1 MDTLS
6 SSPPHLS
13 GSLWLQ
19 ANGWD
24 RFPGLV
30 HGFSGRLQNR
40 SAALSQLGA
49 GDFALQTLKQVH
61 GDHIVIVGQPDTR
74 PDIGNDKL
82 EADGLITAQ
91 SGILLGIATAD
102 CIPVLIVEPEKR
114 LAAALHAGWRGTLK
128 GINVR
133 AVEALAT
140 RWGVDPQR
148 LWVALGPAI
157 SGCCY
162 EVGRDVG
169 EALCQRWG
177 PGSPSAW
184 QPTGGEKGFLDLRAI
199 NLVQL
204 EQTGVP
210 REQMLTVGA
219 CTFCASSAFASY
231 RREGPGAGRQLS
243 VIGWRST
250 AGDRTESIAP

>member
-1 MDTLS
+1 METS
-6 SSPPHLS
+6 SSPLPHLS

-30 HGFSGRLQNR
+30 HGFSGRLQDR

-61 GDHIVIVGQPDTR
+61 GDQIVIVDQSDTR
-74 PDIGNDKL
+74 YERP

-102 CIPVLIVEPEKR
+102 CIPLLIVEPEKR

-128 GINVR
+128 GISVR

-157 SGCCY
+157 GGCCY

-169 EALCQRWG
+169 EALCQRWK
-177 PGSPSAW
+177 PGSPPAW
-184 QPTGGEKGFLDLRAI
+184 RPAGEKGFLDLRAI
-199 NLVQL
+199 NLIQL

-210 REQMLTVGA
+210 REQMLTVGT